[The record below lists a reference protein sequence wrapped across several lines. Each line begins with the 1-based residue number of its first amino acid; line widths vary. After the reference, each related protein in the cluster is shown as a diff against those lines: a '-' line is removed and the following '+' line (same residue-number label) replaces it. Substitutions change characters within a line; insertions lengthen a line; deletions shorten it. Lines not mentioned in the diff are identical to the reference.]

1 MSSERSTRE
10 KIIDAANRL
19 FYREGIRAVSV
30 DAVAEAAGLTKR
42 SLYYHFASKDELI
55 ADYLRLRDH
64 PNLTRYAAWY
74 AAAGGDL
81 VDRIGT
87 VFDHLATEADR
98 PGWKGCG
105 FLRTAAEL
113 VNQPGHPALK
123 IGVEHKKRVEAWFA
137 EIFSENG
144 VSEPARI
151 ARQVS
156 LLIDGAFSQAM
167 LYRDPTYFREA
178 GLAAQALV
186 RSALSNSSTA
196 AT

>member
-1 MSSERSTRE
+1 MASERTTRDT
-10 KIIDAANRL
+10 IIDAANRL

-42 SLYYHFASKDELI
+42 SLYYHFKSKDELI

-64 PNLTRYAAWY
+64 PNLQRYATWY
-74 AAAGGDL
+74 AAAEGG
-81 VDRIGT
+81 VTERIGAI
-87 VFDHLATEADR
+87 FDHLANEAGK

-123 IGVEHKKRVEAWFA
+123 IGVDHKKRVEDWFA
-137 EIFSENG
+137 EILAENG
-144 VSEPARI
+144 VSEPARL

-167 LYRDPTYFREA
+167 LYRDPSYFHEA

-186 RSALSNSSTA
+186 RSAVSGPSTGS
-196 AT
+196 T

>member
-42 SLYYHFASKDELI
+42 SLYYHFTSKDELI

-81 VDRIGT
+81 VDKIGA
-87 VFDHLATEADR
+87 VFDHLATEANR

-137 EIFSENG
+137 EIFAENG

-156 LLIDGAFSQAM
+156 LLIDGAFSQGM

-178 GLAAQALV
+178 RLAAQTLLC
-186 RSALSNSSTA
+186 SALSNSSAA

>member
-1 MSSERSTRE
+1 MGSERTTRE

-42 SLYYHFASKDELI
+42 SLYYHFTSKDELV

-64 PNLTRYAAWY
+64 PNLQRYQAWY
-74 AAAGGDL
+74 AAAEGG
-81 VDRIGT
+81 VEERIGAI
-87 VFDHLATEADR
+87 FDHLEAEAGK

-137 EIFSENG
+137 EILTENG
-144 VSEPARI
+144 VSEPGRV
-151 ARQVS
+151 ARQVC

-167 LYRDPTYFREA
+167 LYRDPDYFNEA

-186 RSALSNSSTA
+186 RSAVSGAST
-196 AT
+196 

>member
-1 MSSERSTRE
+1 MSSEGTTRE

-42 SLYYHFASKDELI
+42 SLYYHFKSKDELI

-74 AAAGGDL
+74 AAAEGELG
-81 VDRIGT
+81 DRIGAI
-87 VFDHLATEADR
+87 FDHLAREAGKS
-98 PGWKGCG
+98 GWKGCG

-123 IGVEHKKRVEAWFA
+123 IGAEHKKRVEAWFA
-137 EIFSENG
+137 EIFAENG
-144 VSEPARI
+144 VSEPARV

-167 LYRDPTYFREA
+167 LYRDPSYFHEA
-178 GLAAQALV
+178 GLAAQVLV
-186 RSALSNSSTA
+186 RSAVSDGPIGST
-196 AT
+196 

>member
-1 MSSERSTRE
+1 MASERTTRDT
-10 KIIDAANRL
+10 IIDAANRL

-42 SLYYHFASKDELI
+42 SLYYHFTSKDELI

-64 PNLTRYAAWY
+64 PNLQRYARWY
-74 AAAGGDL
+74 GTAKGGL
-81 VDRIGT
+81 AERIGAI
-87 VFDHLATEADR
+87 FEHLATEAR
-98 PGWKGCG
+98 KPGWKGCG

-123 IGVEHKKRVEAWFA
+123 IGADHKKRVEAWFA
-137 EIFSENG
+137 EILAENG
-144 VSEPARI
+144 VSEPARV
-151 ARQVS
+151 ARQVC

-167 LYRDPTYFREA
+167 LYRDPSYFHEA

-186 RSALSNSSTA
+186 RFAVSGPSAGSI
-196 AT
+196 

>member
-1 MSSERSTRE
+1 MTSERSTRDT
-10 KIIDAANRL
+10 IIDAANRL

-42 SLYYHFASKDELI
+42 SLYYHFKSKDELI
-55 ADYLRLRDH
+55 ADYLRLRGH
-64 PNLTRYAAWY
+64 PNLKRYADWY
-74 AAAGGDL
+74 AAAEGGL
-81 VDRIGT
+81 AERIGAI
-87 VFDHLATEADR
+87 FDRLASEAER

-137 EIFSENG
+137 EILAENG
-144 VSEPARI
+144 VSEPGRI
-151 ARQVS
+151 ARQVC

-167 LYRDPTYFREA
+167 LYRDPSYFREA
-178 GLAAQALV
+178 GLAAQSLIGAAALGP
-186 RSALSNSSTA
+186 ATA

>member
-1 MSSERSTRE
+1 MTSERSTRE
-10 KIIDAANRL
+10 TIIDAANRL

-42 SLYYHFASKDELI
+42 SLYYHFKSKDDLI

-64 PNLTRYAAWY
+64 PNLRRYAAWY
-74 AAAGGDL
+74 EGAKGGSAE
-81 VDRIGT
+81 RIGAI
-87 VFDHLATEADR
+87 FDHLATEAEK

-137 EIFSENG
+137 DILAEHG
-144 VSEPARI
+144 LSEPARV
-151 ARQVS
+151 ARQVC

-167 LYRDPTYFREA
+167 LYRDPSYFREA
-178 GLAAQALV
+178 GLAARALV
-186 RSALSNSSTA
+186 GSAVLGASA
-196 AT
+196 AVS

>member
-1 MSSERSTRE
+1 MRRQEVTWWTESARSS
-10 KIIDAANRL
+10 IILPPRRAGPDGRAAASFGRRPNSPTCL
-19 FYREGIRAVSV
+19 GIR
-30 DAVAEAAGLTKR
+30 
-42 SLYYHFASKDELI
+42 
-55 ADYLRLRDH
+55 
-64 PNLTRYAAWY
+64 P
-74 AAAGGDL
+74 
-81 VDRIGT
+81 
-87 VFDHLATEADR
+87 
-98 PGWKGCG
+98 
-105 FLRTAAEL
+105 
-113 VNQPGHPALK
+113 LK

-186 RSALSNSSTA
+186 RSALSNSSAA